1 MVPVALAVICLVAAW
16 RGKEGGST
24 PLESLIN
31 RFRRRAEPAPLIKQ
45 SQAMRKKKNKASKRA
60 HFQSLPLI
68 HPNAAGIDVGAKEHV
83 VAVPCDRDP
92 QPVRTFQAFTPD
104 LHELAA
110 WLKRC
115 GIETVAL
122 ESTGIYWLSLYE
134 VLEQHG
140 FEVRVVNARH
150 VKNVPG
156 RTKTDVLDCQ
166 WIQKLHS
173 FGLLNGS
180 FRPDHQ
186 IRELRTYMR
195 LRDNLVVEGTQAIHH
210 MQKALFEMNVQ
221 LSNVISDIT
230 GESGLRI
237 IEAILAGERNPE
249 QLAALCS
256 TRIKASRQTVAKSL
270 HGNWNEALLFCL
282 KTALETYRF
291 SENKIQQCDHC
302 IERQLATFEIRI
314 PLPNARQSLR
324 TQLHQVCGVDL
335 TKIPGI
341 KEQAAQII
349 ISEVGLDM
357 SRWNTEK
364 QFSSFLGLCPNNL
377 ITGGKILRRATRKV
391 YNRAADTLRLCAQSL
406 THSKSALGA
415 KYRRL
420 RARLGAPKAIV
431 AMAHHL
437 ARLVYRMLRY
447 GENYVEKGIEHYEQK
462 FRLQRIKWLKK
473 EAKSLNLQLVAAQ

>member
-1 MVPVALAVICLVAAW
+1 
-16 RGKEGGST
+16 
-24 PLESLIN
+24 
-31 RFRRRAEPAPLIKQ
+31 
-45 SQAMRKKKNKASKRA
+45 MRKKKNKASKRA

-270 HGNWNEALLFCL
+270 HGNWDEALLFCL

-291 SENKIQQCDHC
+291 SKNQIQQCDLC
-302 IERQLATFEIRI
+302 IERQLATFAIRT
-314 PLPNARQSLR
+314 PLPNATQSLR

-357 SRWNTEK
+357 SPWTTEK

-447 GENYVEKGIEHYEQK
+447 GENYVEKGIEHYEEK
-462 FRLQRIKWLKK
+462 FRLQRIKWLRK

>member
-1 MVPVALAVICLVAAW
+1 M
-16 RGKEGGST
+16 
-24 PLESLIN
+24 LE
-31 RFRRRAEPAPLIKQ
+31 
-45 SQAMRKKKNKASKRA
+45 
-60 HFQSLPLI
+60 
-68 HPNAAGIDVGAKEHV
+68 
-83 VAVPCDRDP
+83 
-92 QPVRTFQAFTPD
+92 
-104 LHELAA
+104 
-110 WLKRC
+110 
-115 GIETVAL
+115 
-122 ESTGIYWLSLYE
+122 
-134 VLEQHG
+134 
-140 FEVRVVNARH
+140 
-150 VKNVPG
+150 
-156 RTKTDVLDCQ
+156 
-166 WIQKLHS
+166 
-173 FGLLNGS
+173 
-180 FRPDHQ
+180 
-186 IRELRTYMR
+186 
-195 LRDNLVVEGTQAIHH
+195 
-210 MQKALFEMNVQ
+210 
-221 LSNVISDIT
+221 SDIT

-249 QLAALCS
+249 QLAGLCS

-270 HGNWNEALLFCL
+270 HGNWDEALLFCL

-302 IERQLATFEIRI
+302 IERQLATFEIRT

-357 SRWNTEK
+357 SPWNTEK

-377 ITGGKILRRATRKV
+377 ITGGKILR
-391 YNRAADTLRLCAQSL
+391 RAADTLRLCAQSL

-447 GENYVEKGIEHYEQK
+447 GENCVEKGIEHYEHK
-462 FRLQRIKWLKK
+462 FRLQRIKWLQK
-473 EAKSLNLQLVAAQ
+473 EAMSLNLQLVAAQ

>member
-1 MVPVALAVICLVAAW
+1 M
-16 RGKEGGST
+16 E
-24 PLESLIN
+24 
-31 RFRRRAEPAPLIKQ
+31 Q
-45 SQAMRKKKNKASKRA
+45 SQAMRKKKNNASKRV

-68 HPNAAGIDVGAKEHV
+68 NPNAAGIDVGAKEHV

-180 FRPDHQ
+180 FRPEAQ
-186 IRELRTYMR
+186 IRKLRTYMR

-237 IEAILAGERNPE
+237 IEAILAGERDPE
-249 QLAALCS
+249 QLASLCS
-256 TRIKASRQTVAKSL
+256 IRIKATRQTVAKSL
-270 HGNWNEALLFCL
+270 HGNWDEALLFCL

-291 SENKIQQCDHC
+291 SQNKIQDCDHC
-302 IERQLATFEIRI
+302 IEGQLAAFEIRKA
-314 PLPNARQSLR
+314 LPKARQSLR

-357 SRWNTEK
+357 SPWNTEK

-447 GENYVEKGIEHYEQK
+447 GENYVEKGIEHYEEK
-462 FRLQRIKWLKK
+462 FRLQRIKWLRK
-473 EAKSLNLQLVAAQ
+473 EARSLNFQLVLAQ

>member
-1 MVPVALAVICLVAAW
+1 
-16 RGKEGGST
+16 
-24 PLESLIN
+24 
-31 RFRRRAEPAPLIKQ
+31 
-45 SQAMRKKKNKASKRA
+45 MRKKKSKASKRVT
-60 HFQSLPLI
+60 FQGLSLI
-68 HPNAAGIDVGAKEHV
+68 HPHAAGIDVGAKEHV
-83 VAVPCDRDP
+83 VAVPSDRDP

-115 GIETVAL
+115 GIQTVAL
-122 ESTGIYWLSLYE
+122 ESTGIYWISLYE
-134 VLEQHG
+134 VLEQYG
-140 FEVRVVNARH
+140 FEIRVVNARH
-150 VKNVPG
+150 VKHVPG

-180 FRPDHQ
+180 FRPEAQ
-186 IRELRTYMR
+186 IRKLRTYMR
-195 LRDNLVVEGTQAIHH
+195 LKDNLVVEGTQAIHH

-270 HGNWNEALLFCL
+270 HGNWEEALLFCL

-291 SENKIQQCDHC
+291 SENKIQDCDRC
-302 IERQLATFEIRI
+302 IERQLAAFEIRTA
-314 PLPNARQSLR
+314 LPNSTRNLR

-341 KEQAAQII
+341 KEQSAQII

-357 SRWNTEK
+357 GRWNTEK

-391 YNRAADTLRLCAQSL
+391 YNRAADTLRLSAQSL

-447 GENYVEKGIEHYEQK
+447 GENYVEKGIEHYEAK
-462 FRLQRIKWLKK
+462 FRLQRIKWLRK
-473 EAKSLNLQLVAAQ
+473 EAHSLSFQLVLAQ

>member
-1 MVPVALAVICLVAAW
+1 M
-16 RGKEGGST
+16 
-24 PLESLIN
+24 
-31 RFRRRAEPAPLIKQ
+31 KQ
-45 SQAMRKKKNKASKRA
+45 SKVMRKRKSKATKKV
-60 HFQSLPLI
+60 HFQGLPLI
-68 HPNAAGIDVGAKEHV
+68 HPNAAGIDVGSKEHL
-83 VAVPCDRDP
+83 VAVPADRDP

-104 LHELAA
+104 IHELAA

-122 ESTGIYWLSLYE
+122 ESTGIYWISLYE
-134 VLEQHG
+134 ILEQYG

-150 VKNVPG
+150 VKHVPG
-156 RTKTDVLDCQ
+156 RSKTDVLDCQ

-180 FRPDHQ
+180 FRPEAQ
-186 IRELRTYMR
+186 IRKLRTYMR
-195 LRDNLVVEGTQAIHH
+195 LKDNLVVEATQAIHH

-221 LSNVISDIT
+221 LSNVLSDIT

-237 IEAILAGERNPE
+237 IEAILAGERDPE
-249 QLAALCS
+249 QLASLCS
-256 TRIKASRQTVAKSL
+256 TRIKATRQTVAKSL
-270 HGNWNEALLFCL
+270 HGNWDEALLFCL

-291 SENKIQQCDHC
+291 SQNKIQACDQC
-302 IERQLATFEIRI
+302 IERQLAAFEIRRA
-314 PLPNARQSLR
+314 LPKATHNLR

-341 KEQAAQII
+341 KEQSAQII

-357 SRWNTEK
+357 GRWNTEK

-391 YNRAADTLRLCAQSL
+391 YNRAADTLRLSAQSL
-406 THSKSALGA
+406 SHSKSALGA

-447 GENYVEKGIEHYEQK
+447 GENYVEKGIEHYEEK
-462 FRLQRIKWLKK
+462 FRLQRIKWLRK
-473 EAKSLNLQLVAAQ
+473 EARSLNFQLVLAQ

>member
-1 MVPVALAVICLVAAW
+1 M
-16 RGKEGGST
+16 
-24 PLESLIN
+24 
-31 RFRRRAEPAPLIKQ
+31 RR
-45 SQAMRKKKNKASKRA
+45 SKNKTTKKV
-60 HFQSLPLI
+60 HFESLPLI
-68 HPNAAGIDVGAKEHV
+68 HPNAAGIDVGAKEHL
-83 VAVPCDRDP
+83 VAVPPDRDP
-92 QPVRTFQAFTPD
+92 QAVRTFQAFTPD

-122 ESTGIYWLSLYE
+122 ESTGIYWISLYE
-134 VLEQHG
+134 VLEQSG

-150 VKNVPG
+150 VKHVPG
-156 RTKTDVLDCQ
+156 RSKTDVLDCQ

-180 FRPDHQ
+180 FRPEHQ

-237 IEAILAGERNPE
+237 VEAILAGERDPE
-249 QLAALCS
+249 QLASLCS
-256 TRIKASRQTVAKSL
+256 IRIKATRQTVAKSL
-270 HGNWNEALLFCL
+270 HGNWDEALLFCL

-291 SENKIQQCDHC
+291 SQNKIQACDKC
-302 IERQLATFEIRI
+302 IENQLEAFAIRTT
-314 PLPNARQSLR
+314 LPNATRNLR

-335 TKIPGI
+335 TRIPGI
-341 KEQAAQII
+341 KEQSAQII

-357 SRWNTEK
+357 GPWNTEK

-391 YNRAADTLRLCAQSL
+391 YNRAADTLRLCAQTL

>member
-1 MVPVALAVICLVAAW
+1 M
-16 RGKEGGST
+16 
-24 PLESLIN
+24 
-31 RFRRRAEPAPLIKQ
+31 RRKQ
-45 SQAMRKKKNKASKRA
+45 SKANKSV
-60 HFQSLPLI
+60 SLQVLPVI
-68 HPNAAGIDVGAKEHV
+68 NPNAAGVDVGAKMHV

-92 QPVRTFQAFTPD
+92 QPVRTFGAFTPD
-104 LHELAA
+104 LHEMAA

-115 GIETVAL
+115 GIQTVAL
-122 ESTGIYWLSLYE
+122 ESTGIYWISLYE
-134 VLEQHG
+134 VLEQYG

-150 VKNVPG
+150 VKRVPG

-180 FRPDHQ
+180 FRPDQQ
-186 IRELRTYMR
+186 IRKLRTYMR
-195 LRDNLVVEGTQAIHH
+195 LRDNLVVESTQAVHH

-221 LSNVISDIT
+221 LSNVISDIVGET
-230 GESGLRI
+230 GLHI
-237 IEAILAGERNPE
+237 VEAVIAGERDPE
-249 QLAALCS
+249 QLASLCS
-256 TRIKASRQTVAKSL
+256 SRIKASRQTVAKSL
-270 HGNWNEALLFCL
+270 HGNWDEALLF
-282 KTALETYRF
+282 ALEVALKTYRF
-291 SENKIQQCDHC
+291 AQAQIQECDARIQDHLT
-302 IERQLATFEIRI
+302 QFESRAELTNS
-314 PLPNARQSLR
+314 PQNLK
-324 TQLHQVCGVDL
+324 TQLHRVCGVDL

-357 SRWNTEK
+357 SKWNSEK
-364 QFSSFLGLCPNNL
+364 QFSSFLGLCPDNS
-377 ITGGKILRRATRKV
+377 ISGGKVLHRSTRKV

-406 THSKSALGA
+406 AHSKSALGA

-420 RARLGAPKAIV
+420 KARLGAPKAIV

-447 GENYVEKGIEHYEQK
+447 GQNYVEKGIQDYEQK

-473 EAKSLNLQLVAAQ
+473 QAKALDLQLVAA

>member
-1 MVPVALAVICLVAAW
+1 MRTAA
-16 RGKEGGST
+16 
-24 PLESLIN
+24 
-31 RFRRRAEPAPLIKQ
+31 
-45 SQAMRKKKNKASKRA
+45 
-60 HFQSLPLI
+60 
-68 HPNAAGIDVGAKEHV
+68 D
-83 VAVPCDRDP
+83 
-92 QPVRTFQAFTPD
+92 FQAFTPD

-122 ESTGIYWLSLYE
+122 ESTGIYWISLYE
-134 VLEQHG
+134 VLEQYG

-150 VKNVPG
+150 IKHVPG
-156 RTKTDVLDCQ
+156 RSKTDVLDCQ
-166 WIQKLHS
+166 WIAKLHS

-180 FRPDHQ
+180 FRPEAQ
-186 IRELRTYMR
+186 IRKLRTYMR
-195 LRDNLVVEGTQAIHH
+195 LKDNLVVEGTQAIHH

-221 LSNVISDIT
+221 LSNVLSDIT

-237 IEAILAGERNPE
+237 IEAILAGERDPE
-249 QLAALCS
+249 QLASLCS
-256 TRIKASRQTVAKSL
+256 IRIKATRQTVAKSL
-270 HGNWNEALLFCL
+270 HGNWDDALLFCL

-291 SENKIQQCDHC
+291 NQNQIQDCDKC
-302 IERQLATFEIRI
+302 IERQLAAFEIRAA
-314 PLPNARQSLR
+314 LPNSRANLR
-324 TQLHQVCGVDL
+324 TQLHRVCGVDL

-341 KEQAAQII
+341 KEQSAQII

-357 SRWNTEK
+357 GRWNTEK

-377 ITGGKILRRATRKV
+377 ITGGKILRRATRKL

-406 THSKSALGA
+406 SHSKSALGA

-447 GENYVEKGIEHYEQK
+447 GENYVEKGIEHYEEK
-462 FRLQRIKWLKK
+462 FRLQRIKWLRK
-473 EAKSLNLQLVAAQ
+473 EAHSLNFQLVLAQ

>member
-1 MVPVALAVICLVAAW
+1 MERLV
-16 RGKEGGST
+16 
-24 PLESLIN
+24 N
-31 RFRRRAEPAPLIKQ
+31 RFRHRAEPAPSFTRSKLCAGKRITPIK
-45 SQAMRKKKNKASKRA
+45 NV
-60 HFQSLPLI
+60 SLQTLSVVN
-68 HPNAAGIDVGAKEHV
+68 PNAAGIDVGAKEHV
-83 VAVPCDRDP
+83 VAVPCDRDS

-122 ESTGIYWLSLYE
+122 ESTGIYWISLYE
-134 VLEQHG
+134 VLEQYG
-140 FEVRVVNARH
+140 FEIRVVNARH
-150 VKNVPG
+150 VKHVPG

-180 FRPDHQ
+180 FRPNQQ

-195 LRDNLVVEGTQAIHH
+195 LRDNLVVASTQAVHH

-221 LSNVISDIT
+221 LSNVISDIVGET
-230 GESGLRI
+230 GLNI
-237 IEAILAGERNPE
+237 LEAIVAGQRDPK

-256 TRIKASRQTVAKSL
+256 SRIKASRETVAKSL
-270 HGNWNEALLFCL
+270 HGNWDGALLFAL
-282 KTALETYRF
+282 KVALETYRF
-291 SENKIQQCDHC
+291 SQIKIQDCDCC
-302 IERQLATFEIRI
+302 IQHHLAQFESRAEVINSSQN
-314 PLPNARQSLR
+314 LK
-324 TQLHQVCGVDL
+324 TQLHRVCGVDL

-341 KEQAAQII
+341 KEQSAQII

-357 SRWNTEK
+357 INWNTEK
-364 QFSSFLGLCPNNL
+364 QFCSFLGLCPNNS
-377 ITGGKILRRATRKV
+377 ISGGKVLHRATRKV

-406 THSKSALGA
+406 TYSKSALGA

-420 RARLGAPKAIV
+420 KAKLGAPKAIV

-447 GENYVEKGIEHYEQK
+447 GQNYVEKGIHHYELK

-473 EAKSLNLQLVAAQ
+473 EAQSLNLQLVGA

>member
-1 MVPVALAVICLVAAW
+1 
-16 RGKEGGST
+16 
-24 PLESLIN
+24 
-31 RFRRRAEPAPLIKQ
+31 
-45 SQAMRKKKNKASKRA
+45 MRKKKNKASKRA

-150 VKNVPG
+150 FKNVPG

-270 HGNWNEALLFCL
+270 HGNWDEALLFCL

-291 SENKIQQCDHC
+291 SKNQIQQCDLC
-302 IERQLATFEIRI
+302 IERQLATFAIRT
-314 PLPNARQSLR
+314 PLPNATQSLR

-357 SRWNTEK
+357 SPWTTEK

-377 ITGGKILRRATRKV
+377 ITGGKILRRTTRKV